1 MYFDGKRDV
10 SLINQKEG
18 NKFFKKKVSEE
29 HISLLME
36 PGGKYIR
43 HFTPATGSFRSILQ
57 GIVKFTEDNEI
68 SMESLLAIGCDGTN
82 VNTGTNGA
90 LIVLMEEYLGRPLHW
105 FICML
110 HANELSLRHL
120 FSNLD
125 GKTSGPRC
133 FTGPIG
139 KLLQNCEMKTIQK
152 FDPIE
157 VPPVIIDK
165 TDLSTDKK
173 YLLEIYEAVSSGRV
187 SEDLGKHSPG
197 SLNHARWLTTANRIL
212 RLYVSTVHPEKH
224 LITLVNFVMKV
235 YVPMW
240 FEIKANPYVAS
251 GARHISNAISLVKQ
265 QSEEVQKIVVPVL
278 QRNAYF
284 AHHENVLLAMLA
296 DENPTIREL
305 AWRRIKQSRSNKS
318 SKKVR

>member
-110 HANELSLRHL
+110 HANELPIRHL

-139 KLLQNCEMKTIQK
+139 KLLQNCEMKISKNVILLK
-152 FDPIE
+152 F
-157 VPPVIIDK
+157 
-165 TDLSTDKK
+165 L
-173 YLLEIYEAVSSGRV
+173 
-187 SEDLGKHSPG
+187 
-197 SLNHARWLTTANRIL
+197 
-212 RLYVSTVHPEKH
+212 
-224 LITLVNFVMKV
+224 
-235 YVPMW
+235 
-240 FEIKANPYVAS
+240 
-251 GARHISNAISLVKQ
+251 
-265 QSEEVQKIVVPVL
+265 
-278 QRNAYF
+278 
-284 AHHENVLLAMLA
+284 
-296 DENPTIREL
+296 
-305 AWRRIKQSRSNKS
+305 
-318 SKKVR
+318 